1 MKIAK
6 LFINPEQLQFG
17 LMAIEGE
24 KGYKEWGLLQ
34 TMRFVNWVNA
44 RA

>member
-17 LMAIEGE
+17 LMAIEGG
-24 KGYKEWGLLQ
+24 KGYKERGALANDAFCKLG
-34 TMRFVNWVNA
+34 
-44 RA
+44 